1 MSGRITV
8 FGGCGQIGR
17 VAVKALTTNDL
28 FDSIVIADGN
38 YAEAVKLAE
47 GLDPAS
53 VRALRI
59 DADDARSVSAAMQG
73 ADVVLN
79 CIGPFYR
86 YGPLML
92 EAAISAGVNYVDICD
107 DLDATQA
114 QLALDGEAQAAGISA
129 LIGMGNSPGLAN
141 LLVRFC
147 ADQMLY
153 EVEAVDI
160 YHIHGGEPAEGPA
173 VIKHRI
179 HAMTSDIP
187 IFDGGEFR
195 MVRMLADSG
204 RAYYEETDFKGV
216 GVYPVFPYPHPETI
230 TLPRYLAGVQHV
242 TNKGSVLPKPY
253 FQLTMDLVKD
263 SLAVEEPVAVQG
275 NPVIPLEF
283 AVAFLLARRPAFL
296 AEAGVAEATG
306 CLKVQVRGH
315 KDGKQHTYICSM
327 VSSGSGAGEGTGIP
341 AALGAMLMLQ
351 GRIKRKGV
359 VPPEAVIDPM
369 EAFRLAADVVK
380 HFGMGGGVPLFV
392 EHIDAEGNLESLEI
406 DL

>member
-1 MSGRITV
+1 M
-8 FGGCGQIGR
+8 
-17 VAVKALTTNDL
+17 
-28 FDSIVIADGN
+28 
-38 YAEAVKLAE
+38 
-47 GLDPAS
+47 
-53 VRALRI
+53 
-59 DADDARSVSAAMQG
+59 
-73 ADVVLN
+73 LN
-79 CIGPFYR
+79 CIGPFYH

-129 LIGMGNSPGLAN
+129 LIGMGNSRGLAN
-141 LLVRFC
+141 LLARFC
-147 ADQMLY
+147 ADQMLD

-160 YHIHGGEPAEGPA
+160 YHIH
-173 VIKHRI
+173 
-179 HAMTSDIP
+179 
-187 IFDGGEFR
+187 GGEFR

-242 TNKGSVLPKPY
+242 TNKGSVLRKPY

-263 SLAVEEPVAVQG
+263 GLGVEEPVAVQG
-275 NPVIPLEF
+275 NPVVPLEF
-283 AVAFLLARRPAFL
+283 AVAFILARRPAFL

-351 GRIKRKGV
+351 GRIERKGV

-369 EAFRLAADVVK
+369 EVFGLAAGVVK
-380 HFGMGGGVPLFV
+380 HFGMGDGVPLFV

>member
-141 LLVRFC
+141 LLARFC
-147 ADQMLY
+147 ADQMLD

-263 SLAVEEPVAVQG
+263 GLAVEEPVAVQG

-283 AVAFLLARRPAFL
+283 SVAFLLARRPAFL

-392 EHIDAEGNLESLEI
+392 EHIDAEGILESLEI